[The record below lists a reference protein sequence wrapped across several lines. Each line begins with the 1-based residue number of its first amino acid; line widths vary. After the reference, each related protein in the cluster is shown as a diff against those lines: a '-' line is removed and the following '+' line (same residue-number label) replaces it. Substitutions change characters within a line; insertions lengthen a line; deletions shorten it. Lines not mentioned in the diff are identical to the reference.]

1 MNEAIISGA
10 SVTALVN
17 RFSKSG
23 GSLSAACRQKRG
35 FRRAS
40 GRVFEHLFADL
51 RALRHPARSLASI
64 IYVPKRGPGHEGP
77 KLAREAASGAAG
89 ARAFL
94 LQMR

>member
-10 SVTALVN
+10 SVTALVD
-17 RFSKSG
+17 RLSKSG
-23 GSLSAACRQKRG
+23 RSLLVACRQKRG
-35 FRRAS
+35 FKRAS
-40 GRVFEHLFADL
+40 GRVFEHLFAGL
-51 RALRHPARSLASI
+51 RALLHPARSLASI
-64 IYVPKRGPGHEGP
+64 VDVPKRGPGHEGP